1 MIFEYI
7 FVLGG
12 DIATWCQILGGNVT
26 GEFTKG
32 GNVNADS
39 KNWEVIWRLMG
50 ENKKADYGRKYEYAP
65 LKFALLYLRGALT
78 RLSSM
83 AKVETDWT
91 KKANIVSGTFLAR
104 CSSEGWLQP
113 IHSIRPLT
121 ETRPGIS
128 SKTKM
133 QLWLEDNLALDICTF
148 LDADIWKGLL
158 GLN

>member
-65 LKFALLYLRGALT
+65 DNNAQTLMIRGMMITKLKICIW
-78 RLSSM
+78 
-83 AKVETDWT
+83 AKSLIEFGRKSV
-91 KKANIVSGTFLAR
+91 
-104 CSSEGWLQP
+104 
-113 IHSIRPLT
+113 
-121 ETRPGIS
+121 
-128 SKTKM
+128 
-133 QLWLEDNLALDICTF
+133 LE
-148 LDADIWKGLL
+148 
-158 GLN
+158 

>member
-65 LKFALLYLRGALT
+65 FQSLT
-78 RLSSM
+78 RRKLS
-83 AKVETDWT
+83 DWNLSLLFGIFSVMQFLLLPLN
-91 KKANIVSGTFLAR
+91 ATFDM
-104 CSSEGWLQP
+104 
-113 IHSIRPLT
+113 T
-121 ETRPGIS
+121 
-128 SKTKM
+128 
-133 QLWLEDNLALDICTF
+133 
-148 LDADIWKGLL
+148 LL
-158 GLN
+158 HRASYYAW

>member
-65 LKFALLYLRGALT
+65 ENEFSILNKLLTKLFYVFDIRVGNVSEIFFKKCLT
-78 RLSSM
+78 
-83 AKVETDWT
+83 
-91 KKANIVSGTFLAR
+91 
-104 CSSEGWLQP
+104 
-113 IHSIRPLT
+113 
-121 ETRPGIS
+121 
-128 SKTKM
+128 
-133 QLWLEDNLALDICTF
+133 
-148 LDADIWKGLL
+148 
-158 GLN
+158 

>member
-1 MIFEYI
+1 MRPLLMMLELSGL
-7 FVLGG
+7 LGG
-12 DIATWCQILGGNVT
+12 ISCIS
-26 GEFTKG
+26 TKLWQF
-32 GNVNADS
+32 AWLKS
-39 KNWEVIWRLMG
+39 RMKVI
-50 ENKKADYGRKYEYAP
+50 

>member
-1 MIFEYI
+1 MRPLLMMLELSGL
-7 FVLGG
+7 LGG
-12 DIATWCQILGGNVT
+12 ISCIS
-26 GEFTKG
+26 TKLWQF
-32 GNVNADS
+32 AWLKS
-39 KNWEVIWRLMG
+39 RMKVI
-50 ENKKADYGRKYEYAP
+50 

-78 RLSSM
+78 RLSSI
-83 AKVETDWT
+83 AKVETDLT

>member
-65 LKFALLYLRGALT
+65 SWFFSQSCIFFNQAHPNQ
-78 RLSSM
+78 
-83 AKVETDWT
+83 V
-91 KKANIVSGTFLAR
+91 
-104 CSSEGWLQP
+104 
-113 IHSIRPLT
+113 
-121 ETRPGIS
+121 
-128 SKTKM
+128 
-133 QLWLEDNLALDICTF
+133 
-148 LDADIWKGLL
+148 
-158 GLN
+158 

>member
-65 LKFALLYLRGALT
+65 LNY
-78 RLSSM
+78 
-83 AKVETDWT
+83 
-91 KKANIVSGTFLAR
+91 
-104 CSSEGWLQP
+104 
-113 IHSIRPLT
+113 
-121 ETRPGIS
+121 
-128 SKTKM
+128 
-133 QLWLEDNLALDICTF
+133 CTF
-148 LDADIWKGLL
+148 LQYAKLVMVYYSKIDRGKKWGAQMCDKKEVFCHENSESEIRCVGSCLQKNMSTKPWAKKIRWFYFTSFTSWLIIPGFFALTAASCTSDL
-158 GLN
+158 

>member
-65 LKFALLYLRGALT
+65 FLQMYSLFLESFKYSYV
-78 RLSSM
+78 RLS
-83 AKVETDWT
+83 
-91 KKANIVSGTFLAR
+91 
-104 CSSEGWLQP
+104 
-113 IHSIRPLT
+113 
-121 ETRPGIS
+121 
-128 SKTKM
+128 
-133 QLWLEDNLALDICTF
+133 
-148 LDADIWKGLL
+148 
-158 GLN
+158 

>member
-1 MIFEYI
+1 MRPLLIMLELSGL
-7 FVLGG
+7 LGG
-12 DIATWCQILGGNVT
+12 ISCIS
-26 GEFTKG
+26 TKLWQF
-32 GNVNADS
+32 AWLKS
-39 KNWEVIWRLMG
+39 RMKVI
-50 ENKKADYGRKYEYAP
+50 

-78 RLSSM
+78 RLSSI

>member
-1 MIFEYI
+1 MRPLLIMLELSGL
-7 FVLGG
+7 LGG
-12 DIATWCQILGGNVT
+12 ISCIS
-26 GEFTKG
+26 TKLWQF
-32 GNVNADS
+32 AWLKS
-39 KNWEVIWRLMG
+39 RMKVI
-50 ENKKADYGRKYEYAP
+50 

>member
-65 LKFALLYLRGALT
+65 TFQPTVIENHRKSIIQHCKRSKLRLH
-78 RLSSM
+78 L
-83 AKVETDWT
+83 EWT
-91 KKANIVSGTFLAR
+91 KV
-104 CSSEGWLQP
+104 Q
-113 IHSIRPLT
+113 
-121 ETRPGIS
+121 
-128 SKTKM
+128 
-133 QLWLEDNLALDICTF
+133 
-148 LDADIWKGLL
+148 
-158 GLN
+158 

>member
-1 MIFEYI
+1 MRPPLIMLELSGL
-7 FVLGG
+7 LGG
-12 DIATWCQILGGNVT
+12 ISCIS
-26 GEFTKG
+26 TKLWQF
-32 GNVNADS
+32 AWLKS
-39 KNWEVIWRLMG
+39 RMKVI
-50 ENKKADYGRKYEYAP
+50 
-65 LKFALLYLRGALT
+65 LKFPLLYLRGALT
-78 RLSSM
+78 RLSSI

>member
-65 LKFALLYLRGALT
+65 NPTLWAGRKKVLKLFF
-78 RLSSM
+78 SF
-83 AKVETDWT
+83 
-91 KKANIVSGTFLAR
+91 SGDCR
-104 CSSEGWLQP
+104 MSVQS
-113 IHSIRPLT
+113 
-121 ETRPGIS
+121 
-128 SKTKM
+128 
-133 QLWLEDNLALDICTF
+133 
-148 LDADIWKGLL
+148 
-158 GLN
+158 

>member
-65 LKFALLYLRGALT
+65 K
-78 RLSSM
+78 
-83 AKVETDWT
+83 
-91 KKANIVSGTFLAR
+91 
-104 CSSEGWLQP
+104 
-113 IHSIRPLT
+113 
-121 ETRPGIS
+121 
-128 SKTKM
+128 
-133 QLWLEDNLALDICTF
+133 ICVNQYVNYNF
-148 LDADIWKGLL
+148 KG
-158 GLN
+158 